1 MQINFSEE
9 LFETMLADAKGKK
22 TSVPALINKILNKH
36 YNIQNSHKKV
46 TNAREYIDKEKGSN

>member
-9 LFETMLADAKGKK
+9 LFTTMLTDARGKG
-22 TSVPALINKILNKH
+22 TSVPALINKILLEH

-46 TNAREYIDKEKGSN
+46 TNASKYTNKEKRLI